1 MKQTIKLRDIYA
13 ADLYTRSRAAE
24 LRSKID
30 VTTEEVE
37 LDFDQIGFMSRSF
50 ADELCNI
57 IDDMKSIKF
66 SFINRSDEVETMM
79 NKVVEGRSRERKRG
93 VGNAKIFKI
102 KNLEEL
108 SKYFLEMA

>member
-1 MKQTIKLRDIYA
+1 MKQIIILRNIFDA
-13 ADLYTRSRAAE
+13 ELYTRSSAAE
-24 LRSKID
+24 LRSKIASTVED
-30 VTTEEVE
+30 VV
-37 LDFDQIGFMSRSF
+37 LDFKQKGFISRTF

-57 IDDMKSIKF
+57 IDDMKSVKF

>member
-1 MKQTIKLRDIYA
+1 MKQIIILRDIYYA
-13 ADLYTRSRAAE
+13 ELYTRSSAGE
-24 LRSKID
+24 LHSKIASTAED
-30 VTTEEVE
+30 VV
-37 LDFDQIGFMSRSF
+37 LDFKQIVFISRTF

-57 IDDMKSIKF
+57 IDDMKSVKF

-79 NKVVEGRSRERKRG
+79 TKVREGRCRERRRG